1 MSIRRRIKVET
12 RDRKDVLAE
21 ALIPQ
26 DEFLQRFFANPTR
39 FQFFF
44 GAGMSASAGIP
55 LAQEIV
61 EEIIIRVFEKSNPA
75 KRGQVDAD
83 DLRDWVARE
92 KWFNP
97 NHPYI
102 SALEKEY
109 PSVILRTELF
119 KRHMRGKFPSPAQLM
134 YSIGVKEKKLNNRCY
149 TTNWDTLTEDAFY
162 WLRGTNCTTIKG
174 PEQLREVKD
183 TEHNFVVK
191 FHGDIDRYDVRYL
204 REGMA
209 KHNDDLRDFLIQSL
223 SGVGLVIVGYS
234 GAEYSVMNM
243 LMEISHDHPDVLSG
257 GLFWAY
263 TGNTKHIPESI
274 TDLMAIGLDKGK
286 DFRIFEAEEADFLM
300 DRISRELS
308 FTSIEEELSNA
319 FFRFNKMGYGE
330 LRNRMDSTFPGLD
343 DLAHRDLLDEGF
355 LVRDYNAIHEVWKQ
369 DSKGMFKKK
378 EEKERAKNEAERKF
392 VNHVYND
399 LKHENYSDAE
409 VKFKDVLSHFPE
421 NEAAIWGLGW
431 LQYKTGRY
439 EESLQSFEE
448 ALRLNPKNH
457 SSHIVRAMCY
467 HNLER
472 YSEEAVTYD
481 RILELKGNL
490 DYIWYNRGVA
500 AARLG
505 DFEMEK
511 ESYES
516 ATAANPGNYMGWYNL
531 GLCYNSVGANKLAL
545 RCFSRASD
553 ISPRLFQAIYNSG
566 ILLGKMGQ
574 DVQAISCFER
584 CIELD
589 QEDDETF
596 KCRGIAELMISNFE
610 QSVESYEEFLS
621 AKPDDQESWA
631 NMSAALY
638 GVERYKD
645 GSEYV
650 EKYLSVNPQDARIW
664 YNKALLLYK
673 QGNLDEAMS
682 AFDKSLS
689 INDDYDMVWYRKA
702 MLMGELGQYEGQID
716 LLAKF
721 LSTNAQDLRGWFQ
734 LGEANR
740 KLGMSTDDLASQQK
754 FFSAAVKAYDSALDV
769 QRTDTATWLQKAICL
784 NKLHRYEEALECLKF
799 LERYDKF
806 NPEIYYQKGLAMD
819 GLEDHLGAV
828 DILNECIKLDAD
840 HEGAY
845 YRRGLLLA
853 ELEQFAK
860 AVDHFENVL
869 RINEDKWQAYHYKGV
884 CIIQQKEYDRA
895 LQVFM
900 EGASR
905 YPGQA
910 RFYVDQ
916 ALAYIMMRETDSAR
930 EKLLGA
936 LAIDE
941 SLREEITNTPE
952 FSGLL

>member
-12 RDRKDVLAE
+12 RDRKDVLEE
-21 ALIPQ
+21 AIIPQ
-26 DEFLQRFFANPTR
+26 DDFLQRFFAKPTR
-39 FQFFF
+39 FQFLF

-75 KRGQVDAD
+75 KRGQVDAE

-97 NHPYI
+97 NYAYI

-119 KRHMRGKFPSPAQLM
+119 KRYMRGRFPSPAQLL
-134 YSIGVKEKKLNNRCY
+134 YAIGVKEGKLNNRCY
-149 TTNWDTLTEDAFY
+149 TTNWDTLTEDSFY

-174 PEQLREVKD
+174 PDQLREIKD
-183 TEHNFVVK
+183 TEHTYVVK
-191 FHGDIDRYDVRYL
+191 IHGDLDRYDVRYL

-209 KHNDDLRDFLIQSL
+209 KHNDSLREFLIESL
-223 SGVGLVIVGYS
+223 SGVGLVVVGYS
-234 GAEYSVMNM
+234 GMEYAVMNM
-243 LMEISHDHPDVLSG
+243 LMELAHDHPEVLSG

-263 TGNTKHIPESI
+263 SGNLKHIPEPI

-319 FFRFNKMGYGE
+319 FFRFNKMGYGD
-330 LRNRMDSTFPGLD
+330 LRKRLDSVFPGLA

-378 EEKERAKNEAERKF
+378 EEKERVAQEAERKL
-392 VNHVYND
+392 VNHCYND
-399 LKHENYSDAE
+399 LKNENYSDAE
-409 VKFKDVLSHFPE
+409 VKFKDVISHFPE
-421 NEAAIWGLGW
+421 NEGALWGIGW
-431 LQYKTGRY
+431 LQFKTGRY
-439 EESLQSFEE
+439 EDCIASMEK
-448 ALRLNPKNH
+448 ALSLNPKNH
-457 SSHIVRAMCY
+457 TSHIVKGMCY

-472 YSEEAVTYD
+472 FSEEAVTYD
-481 RILELKGNL
+481 RVLELKGEL

-505 DFEMEK
+505 EFDMEM
-511 ESYES
+511 ESYEA
-516 ATAANPGNYMGWYNL
+516 ATASNPGNYMAWYNL
-531 GLCYNSVGANKLAL
+531 GLCYSSQDSNKLAL

-553 ISPRLFQAIYNSG
+553 ISPRLFEGIYNSG

-596 KCRGIAELMISNFE
+596 KSRGIAELMISNYE
-610 QSVESYEEFLS
+610 QSVESYDEYLS
-621 AKPDDQESWA
+621 AKPDDQESWT
-631 NMSAALY
+631 NIGVALH
-638 GVERYKD
+638 GIERYKEAM
-645 GSEYV
+645 EYF
-650 EKYLSVNPQDARIW
+650 EKYLAENPQDARVW
-664 YNKALLLYK
+664 YNKALVIYK
-673 QGNLDEAMS
+673 QGKPDEAME
-682 AFDKSLS
+682 AFDRSLA
-689 INDDYDMVWYRKA
+689 INDDFDMVWYRKA
-702 MLMGELGQYEGQID
+702 MLMGEMGQYEGQIE
-716 LLAKF
+716 LLSKF
-721 LSTNAQDLRGWFQ
+721 LSSNEQDLRGWFQ

-740 KLGMSTDDLASQQK
+740 KLGMSASDLPAQQK
-754 FFSAAVKAYDSALDV
+754 FFTAAIKAYDSALDV
-769 QRTDTATWLQKAICL
+769 QRTDIATWLQKAICL
-784 NKLHRYEEALECLKF
+784 NKLHRYEEAIDCLKY
-799 LERYDKF
+799 LERYDKY
-806 NPEIYYQKGLAMD
+806 NPEVFFQKGLAMD
-819 GLEDHLGAV
+819 GLEDHLAAV
-828 DILNECIKLDAD
+828 DILNDCIKLDPD

-869 RINEDKWQAYHYKGV
+869 RINSDKWQAYHYKGI
-884 CIIQQKEYDRA
+884 CIIQQKEYGKA
-895 LQVFM
+895 LEVFT
-900 EGASR
+900 EGASK

-916 ALAYIMMRETDSAR
+916 ALAFVMMREIDQAR
-930 EKLLGA
+930 EKLRGA
-936 LAIDE
+936 LAIDQN
-941 SLREEITNTPE
+941 LKDEITNTPE
-952 FSGLL
+952 FAGLL